1 MEIFVE
7 MEARAPG
14 QICIGIAG
22 TLKPGDSTTSLLR
35 AELTTFSRILFDE
48 ALLKMPA
55 LLSNS
60 WKYITAR
67 VLDMSVCFTEAIA
80 LTSAL
85 FALVAGVDPM
95 PFICACQRAGPSEPL
110 EWPLR
115 EESVSF
121 VPERRVDL
129 ASALIPVA
137 EGVARALLPHA
148 DKLVKHASGLPD
160 SEKWTSICTITGLM
174 GMPGVAKEKVLG
186 FVQGTLLMWL
196 RKDSQALVY
205 MAASSILTLAA
216 KFPAEG
222 TMWRVPAAISL
233 INLRGTGK
241 GTNKNVFKAI
251 AAEIPLLEG
260 KFAPPVVSPLVQL
273 VCDFQD
279 QDARL
284 RSLMTIFSNGLEK
297 GNAPLAQP
305 GALQSLFEQSAMSL
319 VWNTP
324 SKIASEVLV
333 ALVSVTRNIIQT
345 HGDVAATVLNIT
357 KSCLEWG
364 AKSYLYAVAY
374 WAYFADELITHLE
387 KEPTS
392 APYKSVYDMLLND
405 IQKALLYVNDTAIFA
420 QLIWL
425 LISHLSSEDI
435 NSGKIN
441 K

>member
-1 MEIFVE
+1 MEIFIE

-22 TLKPGDSTTSLLR
+22 TQKPGDSTTSLLR
-35 AELTTFSRILFDE
+35 AELSTFSRILFNE
-48 ALLKMPA
+48 TLLKMPA
-55 LLSNS
+55 LMSNS
-60 WKYITAR
+60 WKYVTAR
-67 VLDMSVCFTEAIA
+67 VIDMAACFPEAIA

-85 FALVAGVDPM
+85 FAHVVGIDPQ
-95 PFICACQRAGPSEPL
+95 PFVCACQRAGPSEPI

-115 EESVSF
+115 EENAAF

-129 ASALIPVA
+129 ASALLPVA
-137 EGVARALLPHA
+137 EGVAKALLPHA
-148 DKLVKHASGLPD
+148 DALVKHVSGLPD
-160 SEKWTSICTITGLM
+160 SEKWTSICTITALM
-174 GMPGVAKEKVLG
+174 GMPAVPKEKALN

-222 TMWRVPAAISL
+222 AMWRLPAAISL
-233 INLRGTGK
+233 INLRGAGK
-241 GTNKNVFKAI
+241 ATNKNVFKAI

-284 RSLMTIFSNGLEK
+284 KSLMVIFSNGFEK

-305 GALQSLFEQSAMSL
+305 GALQSLFEQSAMNL
-319 VWNTP
+319 VWSTP
-324 SKIASEVLV
+324 SKSAGEVLV
-333 ALVSVTRNIIQT
+333 ALVSVTRNLIQT
-345 HGDVAATVLNIT
+345 HNDVAATVLRIT
-357 KSCLEWG
+357 KGCLEWG
-364 AKSYLYAVAY
+364 EKSYVYAAAY
-374 WAYFADELITHLE
+374 WVYFADELLTYFE
-387 KEPTS
+387 KDVTS
-392 APYKSVYDMLLND
+392 ALYKSLYDMLLND
-405 IQKALLYVNDTAIFA
+405 IQKALLFVNDTTIFA

-425 LISHLSSEDI
+425 LISHLSEEDI
-435 NSGKIN
+435 NSGKN
-441 K
+441 